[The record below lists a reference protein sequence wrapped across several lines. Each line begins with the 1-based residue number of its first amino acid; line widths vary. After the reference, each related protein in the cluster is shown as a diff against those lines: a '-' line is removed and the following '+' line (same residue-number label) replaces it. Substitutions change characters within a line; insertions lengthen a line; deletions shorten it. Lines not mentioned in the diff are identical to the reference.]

1 MKNFKI
7 SVLVNKKRNPN
18 YLKNKKHNLINNN
31 KEKSINKNKNI
42 KKCSKLVINKKYNF
56 NVDNDIYE
64 NNDYTNNKIDKSNL
78 KRKKKPSLVLQWDYG
93 NPCDK

>member
-78 KRKKKPSLVLQWDYG
+78 KRKKKTSLVLQWDYG